1 MIFDGKQLAAE
12 IKLSIADDV
21 RQCQQRYGREPCLAV
36 LLVGNDYGSER
47 YVASCEKQL
56 LSIGMNCQ
64 IIRMPQET
72 TEQDSINQLKELNN
86 DKEIDGI
93 LIQMPLPKHIS
104 QAKIVSALDPKKDVD
119 GITDFNIARLW
130 TQKGN
135 DYTHFCVP
143 CTPYSALRILRSAH
157 IPLEGK
163 NVVVIG
169 RSNIVGM
176 PVSKLMLNE
185 NATVTITHSRTNDLP
200 SILRQADIIIA
211 AIGQP
216 RFITDEMVS
225 DGAVVIDIGI
235 NSDPQSGKMCGDVD
249 FENIAHKCSL
259 ITPVPGGVGPL
270 TICSLME
277 NTLKCFINNQI
288 NLINPIN

>member
-12 IKLSIADDV
+12 IKLSIAENV
-21 RQCQQRYGREPCLAV
+21 RQCQQRYGRVPCLAV

-56 LSIGMNCQ
+56 MSVGMKCQ
-64 IIRMPQET
+64 VIRLPQET

-86 DKEIDGI
+86 NKEIDGI

-185 NATVTITHSRTNDLP
+185 NATVTITHSRTHDLP

-225 DGAVVIDIGI
+225 KDAVVIDIGI

-249 FENIAHKCSL
+249 FENIAHKCSV

-288 NLINPIN
+288 NQ